1 MMRQP
6 GSQNSPGG
14 HGMSARTDTPLL
26 ALARGALAGG
36 AATVAMS
43 VPMVMA
49 RRLGLIDRQPPE
61 QITDRVLH
69 KIGTPVG
76 GTELDMAALVAHEA
90 FGAVAGAGY
99 TLLRRRVS
107 VRVPDEV
114 LGVGYGVAIWLVS
127 YRGLLPRLRLI
138 TTGRQVGRRRDT
150 LMLVA
155 HVVYGWVLGRLA

>member
-1 MMRQP
+1 
-6 GSQNSPGG
+6 
-14 HGMSARTDTPLL
+14 MSARTGPPLL
-26 ALARGALAGG
+26 GLVRGALAGG

-43 VPMVMA
+43 VPMVIA
-49 RRLGLIDRQPPE
+49 RRIGLIDRQPPE
-61 QITDRVLH
+61 HVTHRVLH

-76 GTELDMAALVAHEA
+76 GTELDMAAVVAHEA

-99 TLLRRRVS
+99 VLLRRRVS
-107 VRVPDEV
+107 RRIPDEA

-138 TTGRQVGRRRDT
+138 ATGRQAAQPRDA